1 MSERIFNFSYPLLNN
16 LFISEDSIMTG
27 ENLSSS
33 QSHPIIDILL
43 FNVYYLHMP
52 AKKIYLLPLLLISCL
67 ALFSLGGSGRSSEK
81 KPEKISVPEILPL
94 KLRYKVGETLYYRL
108 VRQNYN
114 FKLDGTKSGEM
125 RAVTY
130 FTRTRLDDDS
140 QGRVNEK
147 FVWKSFFMGQS
158 MTPSPLK
165 MSEFKEAENFT
176 LLYSVNDAKA
186 IQKLD
191 FSSLPR
197 TLSGFFFMILAWDA
211 VTFDGATRPTQY
223 LSIPEEAKIGT
234 EFIDT
239 QGPDDL
245 VFSFPPLVT
254 DSKYTFS
261 GKNWVK
267 LTGASL
273 VKKIPCAIIE
283 FANLENRVEIN
294 LHLKPMEIKTQGF
307 EHFWGKTYLSLEDGR
322 IVRGELVGPVA
333 LIQEIKMPGQEKAEH
348 SELLAVGYLEM
359 DLLSEEEFHSEL
371 RKTKE
376 NQ

>member
-1 MSERIFNFSYPLLNN
+1 MMKKSYLFPLLV
-16 LFISEDSIMTG
+16 LVISY
-27 ENLSSS
+27 LA
-33 QSHPIIDILL
+33 LL
-43 FNVYYLHMP
+43 F
-52 AKKIYLLPLLLISCL
+52 L
-67 ALFSLGGSGRSSEK
+67 AGSGWSSEK
-81 KPEKISVPEILPL
+81 KSEKISVPEILPL

-114 FKLDGTKSGEM
+114 FKMDGTKYGEM

-140 QGRVNEK
+140 QERVNEK
-147 FVWKSFFMGQS
+147 FVWKSFFVGQAMS
-158 MTPSPLK
+158 PSPLK

-186 IQKLD
+186 IHKLD
-191 FSSLPR
+191 FTSLPR
-197 TLSGFFFMILAWDA
+197 TLSGFFFIILTWDA
-211 VTFDGATRPTQY
+211 VTFDGAARPTEY
-223 LSIPEEAKIGT
+223 LSIPDEAKIGT
-234 EFIDT
+234 EFSDT
-239 QGPDDL
+239 QGPDEL

-267 LTGASL
+267 LTGVSL
-273 VKKIPCAIIE
+273 LKKIPCAIIE
-283 FANLENRVEIN
+283 FANLENRVEMN
-294 LHLKPMEIKTQGF
+294 MHLKPMEIKTQGF

-322 IVRGELVGPVA
+322 IVRGELVGPLA
-333 LIQEIKMPGQEKAEH
+333 MIQEIKMAGQEKPEH
-348 SELLAVGYLEM
+348 SEFLAVGYLEM

-371 RKTKE
+371 RKIKE